1 MLNHVGNR
9 GHQVKKQ
16 IRKNAESFW
25 KYQGKFSCF
34 THGDRDDCIHP
45 AAVTTDLLHQHDVH
59 MRWPSTYKAHLQE
72 ILQLKTFSAVYF
84 SLGHIAMT
92 FLEEIPKIP
101 LFPRVLSI
109 WQRKSPCRLALP
121 VLEISLWVGVFFL
134 KIWRTAAAKV
144 SIAFIL
150 CSWYWYSHYITAVPH
165 MTTRSK
171 IMYKSQHVW

>member
-1 MLNHVGNR
+1 MLRVSGST
-9 GHQVKKQ
+9 K
-16 IRKNAESFW
+16 ESFLASHMETGMTVSTLQQW
-25 KYQGKFSCF
+25 PLTCCTSMMC
-34 THGDRDDCIHP
+34 TWGDP
-45 AAVTTDLLHQHDVH
+45 AHTRLIC
-59 MRWPSTYKAHLQE
+59 RRYCN
-72 ILQLKTFSAVYF
+72 SAVYF

-109 WQRKSPCRLALP
+109 WQKKSPCRLALP

-150 CSWYWYSHYITAVPH
+150 CSWYWYSHYYHCCSSHDKKKRNNVQVPAC
-165 MTTRSK
+165 M
-171 IMYKSQHVW
+171 IIA